1 VYGRIGKLRR
11 EEGTM
16 ALNTHL
22 INLLSVRERQR
33 LEGVKTPTAERT
45 ETERSF
51 GQVLAESL
59 ATASVTDATEDSPV
73 TQIDQAPRMA
83 PDARARITAQQIMN
97 PEHLVE
103 RFLSEQDLIL
113 AAQRVPGNRYR
124 NTPDDDTSGEQGVR
138 ANLRPID

>member
-1 VYGRIGKLRR
+1 
-11 EEGTM
+11 M

-33 LEGVKTPTAERT
+33 LEGANKAATADQAPA
-45 ETERSF
+45 ERSF
-51 GQVLAESL
+51 GQMLQETMATQ
-59 ATASVTDATEDSPV
+59 ATAATEGSRV
-73 TQIDQAPRMA
+73 AQADDPPRV
-83 PDARARITAQQIMN
+83 ITNTKQRVAAEHIMN

-103 RFLSEQDLIL
+103 RFLTEQDLVL
-113 AAQRVPGNRYR
+113 AAQRVPGSRYR

>member
-1 VYGRIGKLRR
+1 
-11 EEGTM
+11 M

-33 LEGVKTPTAERT
+33 LEGVKTTTTERT
-45 ETERSF
+45 DAERSF
-51 GQVLAESL
+51 GQVLKESL
-59 ATASVTDATEDSPV
+59 ATATTTEKTTDAPRL
-73 TQIDQAPRMA
+73 TQVDQAPRA
-83 PDARARITAQQIMN
+83 VTDARSRVAADRIMN

-103 RFLSEQDLIL
+103 RFLSEQDLVL